1 MLLINERKHFDK
13 NAQKER
19 DRGREMKFLIH
30 YLLNILADDLK
41 LTVRFWKS
49 HALNLV
55 IASFEKTFGTF
66 RLFAPVAEPPPLPV
80 FPSLRTDSLPP
91 SSFSEPHID
100 NDSSPG
106 NTTWLPPYFFFIL
119 EWMENRKTNYV
130 NMIIIFLWRN

>member
-1 MLLINERKHFDK
+1 MQNDENNE
-13 NAQKER
+13 
-19 DRGREMKFLIH
+19 GRVS
-30 YLLNILADDLK
+30 DLK

-66 RLFAPVAEPPPLPV
+66 RLFAPVPEPPPLPV

-91 SSFSEPHID
+91 SSFNEPHID

-106 NTTWLPPYFFFIL
+106 NTTWLRPYFFSGK
-119 EWMENRKTNYV
+119 RKEDE
-130 NMIIIFLWRN
+130 